1 MKMILF
7 PLIVVV
13 IIAVALISFAV
24 VLNMKKKKRSKEFI
38 KSTKTIATPP
48 KTKSPPKTNTTPTT
62 TDFYLPDDCWERVF
76 KFIVTNKFI
85 ISNEYRNK
93 NRDNYLILNSLSL
106 VSKQFL
112 SITDSLRFSLAI
124 CTPTVPFLDQL
135 FKRFTN
141 LSSLYLS
148 SYYYKLDVLFSQ
160 IACFQLNITS
170 IILRHKPINPA
181 NVFLIA
187 NCFPNL
193 QQLNLTG
200 CSGMSDEGITHVLRI
215 CCNITHLNLSSCRNV
230 KLRGMNFEV
239 LKLETLDLS
248 CSSVDDETLY
258 VISKYC
264 RGLLQLSLQ
273 YNQNVTEKGVKHLVE
288 NCTQLREIKLE
299 GCYKVHSSLLCYTQ
313 PSLLK

>member
-7 PLIVVV
+7 PLLVVV
-13 IIAVALISFAV
+13 IAMVSISLAVI
-24 VLNMKKKKRSKEFI
+24 LNMKRKKRSKNFL
-38 KSTKTIATPP
+38 KSTNTTATPP
-48 KTKSPPKTNTTPTT
+48 KIKSPPKTNTTVTT
-62 TDFYLPDDCWERVF
+62 TDFYLPDECWERVF
-76 KFIVTNKFI
+76 KFIVTNKFV

-93 NRDNYLILNSLSL
+93 RRDNYLILNSLSL

-112 SITDSLRFSLAI
+112 SITDRLRFSLAI
-124 CTPTVPFLDQL
+124 STPTVPFLDQL

-148 SYYYKLDVLFSQ
+148 SYNYKLDALFSQ

-170 IILRHKPINPA
+170 IILRHQPINPA

-215 CCNITHLNLSSCRNV
+215 CCNMTHLNLTSCNNV

-239 LKLETLDLS
+239 LKLETFDLS
-248 CSSVDDETLY
+248 CSSADDETLY
-258 VISKYC
+258 VISRYC
-264 RGLLQLSLQ
+264 RGLFQLSLQ
-273 YNQNVTEKGVKHLVE
+273 YNQNVTEKGVKHVVE

-299 GCYKVHSSLLCYTQ
+299 GCYKVHNSLVCYSE
-313 PSLLK
+313 PALLK